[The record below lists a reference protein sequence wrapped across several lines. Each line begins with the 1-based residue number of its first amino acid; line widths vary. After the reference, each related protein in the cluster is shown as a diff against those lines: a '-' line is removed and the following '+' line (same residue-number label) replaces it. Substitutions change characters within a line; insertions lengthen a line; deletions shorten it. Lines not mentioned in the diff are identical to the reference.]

1 MPRLH
6 QPVAG
11 TFGGDRLAVQLTR
24 EPDGELADVDHLLH
38 LAEGFRGDLP
48 CLDGDQRGDVV
59 LVLLEQLTEPGDQR
73 ATHRCGGRA
82 PCRERLR
89 GFGYGGVGLL
99 RSGLRDG
106 EQHIAGDGCAGV
118 HAVGAWLTEF
128 HPRADRLQCVAG
140 LVAKGFRLWK
150 AGRSL

>member
-1 MPRLH
+1 MIFPASM
-6 QPVAG
+6 VTSAA
-11 TFGGDRLAVQLTR
+11 TI
-24 EPDGELADVDHLLH
+24 
-38 LAEGFRGDLP
+38 
-48 CLDGDQRGDVV
+48 V

-73 ATHRCGGRA
+73 ATYRCGGRA

-106 EQHIAGDGCAGV
+106 EQHVAGDGCAGV
-118 HAVGAWLTEF
+118 HAVGARLTEF
-128 HPRADRLQCVAG
+128 HPRADRLQCMAG